1 VVDHQ
6 IRHPLAYVCGIAS
19 PRAACLRHR
28 IAPCRVSA
36 ASHRPLPRICGIAS
50 PLAAHLR
57 HRIAVAAARHTS

>member
-6 IRHPLAYVCGIAS
+6 IRHPLAYV
-19 PRAACLRHR
+19 
-28 IAPCRVSA
+28 
-36 ASHRPLPRICGIAS
+36 CGIAS